1 VANLWICDEFDAVRV
16 CVLEFSGKLGKTVTV
31 FDLGGEEREL

>member
-1 VANLWICDEFDAVRV
+1 MANLWICDEFDAVRV
-16 CVLEFSGKLGKTVTV
+16 CVLEFFWRIGKNGYS